1 VQIILNISHLFLAV
15 GLVGLVLI
23 QHGKGADAG
32 AAFGSGASATV
43 FGARGSGT
51 FLSRATAILAAL
63 FFLTS
68 MAQAYFASQV
78 NEPPEGLMEGVE
90 APAPAAPESV
100 EVQQGVPVVPGMGG
114 GESSDVPVIPSAV
127 APAEGVPQ
135 APAPETARPEA
146 IPAPRWNAP
155 ASPDAGAQ

>member
-1 VQIILNISHLFLAV
+1 VQIVLNIFHLFLAV

-78 NEPPEGLMEGVE
+78 NEPEGLMEGVE
-90 APAPAAPESV
+90 APAPAAPEPV
-100 EVQQGVPVVPGMGG
+100 EVQQGVPVVPGMSG

-127 APAEGVPQ
+127 APAEDVPQ
-135 APAPETARPEA
+135 APAPETARPET
-146 IPAPRWNAP
+146 IPEPGSDAPT
-155 ASPDAGAQ
+155 SPDAGAQ

>member
-15 GLVGLVLI
+15 GLIGLVLI

-68 MAQAYFASQV
+68 MAQAYFARQV
-78 NEPPEGLMEGVE
+78 NEPEGLMEGVE
-90 APAPAAPESV
+90 APAPAAPGPV

-114 GESSDVPVIPSAV
+114 GVSSDVPVVPSAG

-135 APAPETARPEA
+135 APAPETARPET
-146 IPAPRWNAP
+146 IPEPG
-155 ASPDAGAQ
+155 SDAGAQ